1 MDNMTCQDTGKI
13 MNVSDIFFKVFDFFK
28 FFGQQISKPFGFL
41 KGSGNAKHLNLKLGL
56 IPAVVAIFILLFS
69 ITGYIWDNEPDSFD
83 VHANA
88 LEQAKGDG
96 SKLVTGYTST
106 AALIRIM
113 ESLLNKT
120 GGYLSNDRFP
130 PGVFMDNIPNW
141 EFGALVQVRDMS
153 RALRNDISRSQSQ
166 STEDKDL
173 IVAEPQFHYSN
184 DSWWLPATET
194 EYRSGLKSMRRYLTR
209 LSEDDDA
216 QFYARADNLS
226 DWLALVEKRLGS
238 LSQRLSASVGQERLN
253 TDLAGDSAAQQ
264 STPGSA
270 IVEIKTP
277 WDEIDD
283 IFYEARGAAWA
294 LSHLLKSAEVDFAEI
309 LKKKNALVSVRQI
322 IRELDATQEEVWSP
336 IILNGSGFG
345 FFANHSL
352 VMANYI
358 SRANAAVIDLRSLL
372 SKG

>member
-1 MDNMTCQDTGKI
+1 
-13 MNVSDIFFKVFDFFK
+13 MNVTELFFKIFDFFK
-28 FFGQQISKPFGFL
+28 FIGQQISRPLGLL
-41 KGSGNAKHLNLKLGL
+41 KGSGEPGQFNYKLGF
-56 IPAVVAIFILLFS
+56 IPALVIIFILIFS
-69 ITGYIWDNEPDSFD
+69 ITGFIWDNEPEAFD

-88 LEQAKGDG
+88 LQQANGDG
-96 SKLVTGYTST
+96 SKIVTGYTSS
-106 AALIRIM
+106 AALARIM
-113 ESLLNKT
+113 QTLLNKP

-130 PGVFMDNIPNW
+130 PGVFMDNVPNW
-141 EFGALVQVRDMS
+141 EFGVLVQVRDMA

-166 STEDKDL
+166 SVEDKDL

-194 EYRSGLKSMRRYLTR
+194 EYRLGLKSMKKYMAR
-209 LSEDDDA
+209 LSDPEGA

-264 STPGSA
+264 STPGA
-270 IVEIKTP
+270 NIVEIKTD
-277 WDEIDD
+277 WDKIDD

-294 LSHLLKSAEVDFAEI
+294 LSHLLKSVEIDFAEI

-358 SRANAAVIDLRSLL
+358 SRANAAVIDLRALL
-372 SKG
+372 SRG